1 MNVIS
6 PEAEKGERNSSGHT
20 CCLLTWADLTDII
33 TAFSYGVDGLLL
45 PRSQYNRQGLERCFL
60 PTDFLILWLLG
71 TVLRLSPG
79 TEMAD
84 GEPVIVIQLVDPQ
97 VSLEQY

>member
-1 MNVIS
+1 MQRFVHQVTLRPLTLWVNVIS

-45 PRSQYNRQGLERCFL
+45 PRSQQTRFGMLL
-60 PTDFLILWLLG
+60 PSHRFSNPLAPWH
-71 TVLRLSPG
+71 SAP
-79 TEMAD
+79 A
-84 GEPVIVIQLVDPQ
+84 
-97 VSLEQY
+97 VSLN